1 MEQHKKITAEIKR
14 NIMSDNKF
22 AEELSENELK
32 ELISSY
38 LLEKEKTYR
47 LSLSQRKQMG
57 KEIFDALRKFDV
69 LQDLMDDDE
78 ITEIMVN
85 GPEHIFVEKKG
96 KIERVKQQFES
107 TEKLM
112 QLINQMVSAC
122 NRSVNETSPIV
133 DARIAESGA
142 RINVVLYPIA
152 LNGPILTIRRFPKEP
167 ITMEKLIMLEAISKE
182 AAFFLKRAVQAKYNI
197 IISGGTGSGKTTFL
211 NALSQ
216 YIPSDERIITIEDS
230 AELQILGIENL
241 IRMETRSVAIEGG
254 KTITIRDLI
263 KTSLRMRPNR
273 IIVGEVRGEEALDM
287 IGSAMNCGHDGSMS
301 SAHANSAKDMLTRLE
316 NMILMS
322 AEIPISAIR
331 RQIASGV
338 DLIIHLGRM
347 RDKSRKVL
355 EIVEVVDVIEDQITL
370 NPLYVFKE
378 TEESKK
384 ELLKGRLEKVGELIH
399 TFKMETAG
407 VEMEAEKIQ
416 CATTK
421 NRL

>member
-197 IISGGTGSGKTTFL
+197 IISGGTGSGKQRF
-211 NALSQ
+211 
-216 YIPSDERIITIEDS
+216 
-230 AELQILGIENL
+230 
-241 IRMETRSVAIEGG
+241 
-254 KTITIRDLI
+254 
-263 KTSLRMRPNR
+263 
-273 IIVGEVRGEEALDM
+273 
-287 IGSAMNCGHDGSMS
+287 
-301 SAHANSAKDMLTRLE
+301 
-316 NMILMS
+316 
-322 AEIPISAIR
+322 
-331 RQIASGV
+331 
-338 DLIIHLGRM
+338 
-347 RDKSRKVL
+347 
-355 EIVEVVDVIEDQITL
+355 
-370 NPLYVFKE
+370 
-378 TEESKK
+378 
-384 ELLKGRLEKVGELIH
+384 
-399 TFKMETAG
+399 
-407 VEMEAEKIQ
+407 
-416 CATTK
+416 
-421 NRL
+421 

>member
-1 MEQHKKITAEIKR
+1 MNEHKKIMAEIKR
-14 NIMSDNKF
+14 NIMSDTKF
-22 AEELSENELK
+22 AEELNEEELR
-32 ELISSY
+32 ELISKY

-47 LSLSQRKQMG
+47 LTLSQRKQIG

-69 LQDLMDDDE
+69 LQDFMDDDE

-85 GPEHIFVEKKG
+85 GPKRIFVEKNG
-96 KIERVKQQFES
+96 KVEPVQQQFES
-107 TEKLM
+107 VEKLL

-122 NRSVNETSPIV
+122 NRSVNESSPIV
-133 DARIAESGA
+133 DARIPKSGE
-142 RINVVLYPIA
+142 RINVVLSPIA

-167 ITMEKLIMLEAISKE
+167 ITMDKLIKLGAVSKE
-182 AAFFLKRAVQAKYNI
+182 ASEFLEKAVKAKYNI

-216 YIPSDERIITIEDS
+216 YIPADERIITIEDS
-230 AELQILGIENL
+230 AELQIMGIENL
-241 IRMETRSVAIEGG
+241 IRLETRSVNIEGG
-254 KTITIRDLI
+254 KNITIRDLI

-301 SAHANSAKDMLTRLE
+301 SAHANSARDMLSRLE

-338 DLIIHLGRM
+338 DLIIHLGRL

-355 EIVEVVDVIEDQITL
+355 EIVEVIGIKEDQIIL
-370 NPLYVFKE
+370 NPLYEFKE
-378 TEESKK
+378 MADSKK
-384 ELLKGRLEKVGELIH
+384 EQVKGSLEEVGKLIH
-399 TFKMETAG
+399 THKMEMAG
-407 VEMEAEKIQ
+407 LEM
-416 CATTK
+416 
-421 NRL
+421 

>member
-1 MEQHKKITAEIKR
+1 MNEHKKIMAEIKR
-14 NIMSDNKF
+14 NIMSDTKF
-22 AEELSENELK
+22 AEELNEEELR
-32 ELISSY
+32 ELISKY

-47 LSLSQRKQMG
+47 LTLSQRKQIG
-57 KEIFDALRKFDV
+57 KEIFDALRKFDI
-69 LQDLMDDDE
+69 LQDFMDDDE

-85 GPEHIFVEKKG
+85 GPKHIFVEKNG
-96 KIERVKQQFES
+96 KVEPVQQQFES
-107 TEKLM
+107 VEKLL

-122 NRSVNETSPIV
+122 NRNVNESSPIV
-133 DARIAESGA
+133 DARIPKSGE
-142 RINVVLYPIA
+142 RINVVLSPIA

-167 ITMEKLIMLEAISKE
+167 ITMDKLIKLGAVSKE
-182 AAFFLKRAVQAKYNI
+182 ASEFLEKAVKAKYNI

-216 YIPSDERIITIEDS
+216 YIPADERIITIEDS
-230 AELQILGIENL
+230 AELQIMGIENL
-241 IRMETRSVAIEGG
+241 IRLETRSVNIEGG
-254 KTITIRDLI
+254 KNITIRDLI

-301 SAHANSAKDMLTRLE
+301 SAHANSARDMLSRLE

-338 DLIIHLGRM
+338 DLIIHLGRL

-355 EIVEVVDVIEDQITL
+355 EIVEVIGIKEDQIIL
-370 NPLYVFKE
+370 NPLYEFKE
-378 TEESKK
+378 MADSKK
-384 ELLKGRLEKVGELIH
+384 EQVKGSLEEVGKLIH
-399 TFKMETAG
+399 THKMEMAG
-407 VEMEAEKIQ
+407 LEM
-416 CATTK
+416 
-421 NRL
+421 

>member
-1 MEQHKKITAEIKR
+1 MEKQKKIAAEIKR
-14 NIMSDNKF
+14 NIMSDMKF
-22 AEELSENELK
+22 AEELNEEELK
-32 ELISSY
+32 ELISHY
-38 LLEKEKTYR
+38 LLEKEKTYS
-47 LSLSQRKQMG
+47 LTLSQRKQIG

-69 LQDLMDDDE
+69 LQDYMDDE
-78 ITEIMVN
+78 EVTEIMVN
-85 GPEHIFVEKKG
+85 GPEHIFIEKNG
-96 KIERVKQQFES
+96 KIEAVKQQFES
-107 TEKLM
+107 SEKLL

-122 NRSVNETSPIV
+122 NRSVNESSPIV
-133 DARIAESGA
+133 DARIAKSGA
-142 RINVVLYPIA
+142 RINVVLSPIA

-167 ITMEKLIMLEAISKE
+167 ITMEKLINLEAINE
-182 AAFFLKRAVQAKYNI
+182 DVAAFLKKAVQAKYNI

-230 AELQILGIENL
+230 AELQIMGIENL
-241 IRMETRSVAIEGG
+241 IRLETRNVMVEGG
-254 KTITIRDLI
+254 RSITIRDLI

-322 AEIPISAIR
+322 AEIPVSAIR

-338 DLIIHLGRM
+338 DLIIHLGRL

-355 EIVEVVDVIEDQITL
+355 EIVEITGIQDDQIIL

-378 TEESKK
+378 TKESRK
-384 ELLKGRLEKVGELIH
+384 ERVKGRLEKVGELIH
-399 TFKMETAG
+399 TYKMETAG
-407 VEMEAEKIQ
+407 LDI
-416 CATTK
+416 
-421 NRL
+421 

>member
-1 MEQHKKITAEIKR
+1 MTEIKR
-14 NIMSDNKF
+14 SIMSDAKF
-22 AEELSENELK
+22 AEELNEEELK
-32 ELISSY
+32 ELIGKY
-38 LLEKEKTYR
+38 LLETENAYCLT
-47 LSLSQRKQMG
+47 LLQRKQIG

-69 LQDLMDDDE
+69 LQDFMEDDE

-85 GPEHIFVEKKG
+85 GPKHIFVEKKG
-96 KIERVKQQFES
+96 KIETVNQQFES
-107 TEKLM
+107 SEKLL

-122 NRSVNETSPIV
+122 NRSVNESSPIV
-133 DARIAESGA
+133 DARIPGSGE
-142 RINVVLYPIA
+142 RINVVLSPIA

-167 ITMEKLIMLEAISKE
+167 ITMDKLICMGAISE
-182 AAFFLKRAVQAKYNI
+182 EVSIFLEKAVKAKYNI

-241 IRMETRSVAIEGG
+241 IRMETRNVTVEGG
-254 KTITIRDLI
+254 KPITIRDLI

-273 IIVGEVRGEEALDM
+273 IIVGEVRGEEAIDM

-301 SAHANSAKDMLTRLE
+301 SAHANSAKDMLSRLE

-322 AEIPISAIR
+322 SEIPVSAIR

-338 DLIIHLGRM
+338 DLIIHLGRL

-355 EIVEVVDVIEDQITL
+355 EIVEIKEVKEEQIIL

-378 TEESKK
+378 DIASKK
-384 ELLKGRLEKVGELIH
+384 DQVKGRLEKVGDLIH
-399 TFKMETAG
+399 TYKMETAG
-407 VEMEAEKIQ
+407 LEI
-416 CATTK
+416 
-421 NRL
+421 

>member
-1 MEQHKKITAEIKR
+1 MADIKQK
-14 NIMSDNKF
+14 IMSDAKF
-22 AEELSENELK
+22 AEELNEEELK
-32 ELISSY
+32 ELISKY
-38 LLEKEKTYR
+38 LLETENTYC
-47 LSLSQRKQMG
+47 LTLLQRKQIG

-69 LQDLMDDDE
+69 LQDFMEDDE

-85 GPEHIFVEKKG
+85 GPKHIFVEKNG
-96 KIERVKQQFES
+96 KIELVNQQFES
-107 TEKLM
+107 SEKLL

-122 NRSVNETSPIV
+122 NRSVNESSPIV
-133 DARIAESGA
+133 DSRIPGSGE
-142 RINVVLYPIA
+142 RINVVLSPIA

-167 ITMEKLIMLEAISKE
+167 ITMDKLIRLGAVSEEVTSFLEK
-182 AAFFLKRAVQAKYNI
+182 AVKAKYNI

-241 IRMETRSVAIEGG
+241 IRLETRNVTVEGG
-254 KTITIRDLI
+254 KPITIRDLI

-273 IIVGEVRGEEALDM
+273 IIVGEVRGEEAIDM

-301 SAHANSAKDMLTRLE
+301 SAHANSAKDMLSRLE

-322 AEIPISAIR
+322 SEIPISAIR

-338 DLIIHLGRM
+338 DLIIHLGRL

-355 EIVEVVDVIEDQITL
+355 EIVEVKEVKEDQIVL
-370 NPLYVFKE
+370 NPLYTFKE
-378 TEESKK
+378 TVDSQKDK
-384 ELLKGRLEKVGELIH
+384 LKGRLEKVGDLIH
-399 TFKMETAG
+399 TYKMETAG
-407 VEMEAEKIQ
+407 LEM
-416 CATTK
+416 
-421 NRL
+421 